1 MPWAIHRCETE
12 NLPPSST
19 STLKL
24 CLGACQFFCL
34 FGLFCVYLFFF
45 FGKGISVAE
54 RGTPFSQQVI
64 CGSWQTEGGIAILV
78 QVTLRV
84 NLRLRHMLLSVGAG
98 LAECDWSIF
107 SFLFSSTG
115 WTYLCWWCWKAEDF
129 ACESFTS
136 HLNHGS
142 QAAGKHCYQK
152 SICWP
157 EREIAVLLDRDEA
170 VPEQGLSGLG
180 SEGDRAAGDQ
190 QGFAGTRRDRGC
202 QPRRVVVKGRW
213 EIWESTLYGG
223 LPPACFPPLP
233 LSFGNVVQ
241 SPRSSP
247 TIWYQSL
254 STAA

>member
-1 MPWAIHRCETE
+1 MFIC
-12 NLPPSST
+12 
-19 STLKL
+19 
-24 CLGACQFFCL
+24 
-34 FGLFCVYLFFF
+34 FFF

-54 RGTPFSQQVI
+54 KGTPFSQQVI

-84 NLRLRHMLLSVGAG
+84 NLRLCHMLLSVGAG
-98 LAECDWSIF
+98 LAECDWSVF

-136 HLNHGS
+136 HLNRGS

-157 EREIAVLLDRDEA
+157 EREIAVLLDRYEA

-190 QGFAGTRRDRGC
+190 QGFAGTRRDCEGGWLSRGDGRFGRALC
-202 QPRRVVVKGRW
+202 TGVFPQPVSLLFPSLLGMW
-213 EIWESTLYGG
+213 CSHH
-223 LPPACFPPLP
+223 AAPPLSGINP
-233 LSFGNVVQ
+233 FLQLHKST
-241 SPRSSP
+241 P
-247 TIWYQSL
+247 TPC
-254 STAA
+254 